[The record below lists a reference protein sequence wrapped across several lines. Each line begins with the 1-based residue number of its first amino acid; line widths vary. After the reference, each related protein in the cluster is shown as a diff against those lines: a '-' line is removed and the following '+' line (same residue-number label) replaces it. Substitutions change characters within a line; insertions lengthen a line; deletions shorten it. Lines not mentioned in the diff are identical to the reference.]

1 MSPLLPAVVLVL
13 LTVAALPAQCSVQQ
27 QQQQQVTAG
36 LYITPDEL
44 WQLVDRAVAAAI
56 QPLTIKLDSRI
67 DTLDSRLD
75 TLDSRLDVLDSRMD
89 TLDSRPDSRL
99 DTVDSRL
106 DTLDSRLDTLDSRL
120 DVLDSRVDGV
130 IERER
135 KQDSAIAT
143 GSTRLDELASRLVDA
158 ETGLSDQKLQVQGQQ
173 SLALNQELLLN
184 VTSSQL
190 ETVESRLDGQT
201 SRLQE
206 QDSLIARHGS
216 RIDSH
221 ESRLDSQASQVHLH
235 ESSIDEHASRIAE
248 LNSSLETHQNMT
260 GSHDARIDGIT
271 LRLDAVQN
279 ASTDGDSV
287 ARDCSDL
294 LAGSQSGIYL
304 LQPGLGAAAGEAPAY
319 CDLDTDGGRWT
330 VIQRR
335 ADIEPREDFNRD
347 WAAYK
352 EGFGELD
359 KEFWWGLDN
368 MWTMTSPR
376 DRQYELR
383 IDLEDFE
390 GERRHAIYQN
400 FRISSESDGYR
411 LNVVNYTGNANDSLT
426 HHTGQRFSTKDRD
439 NDLSTTTNCAEKYE
453 APWWHKK
460 CYYSSLNGK
469 YLAGEHTKK
478 WHGVVWRLWRGGNYS
493 LKTVT
498 MKIRPTRKAL
508 TG

>member
-1 MSPLLPAVVLVL
+1 MSTSELSLALAAAAVSVRRQSARWLKL
-13 LTVAALPAQCSVQQ
+13 AQC
-27 QQQQQVTAG
+27 
-36 LYITPDEL
+36 P
-44 WQLVDRAVAAAI
+44 
-56 QPLTIKLDSRI
+56 PLTIKLDSRI

-75 TLDSRLDVLDSRMD
+75 TLDARLDVLDSRMD

-106 DTLDSRLDTLDSRL
+106 DTLDSRLDVLDSRM
-120 DVLDSRVDGV
+120 DVLDSRVDRV

-135 KQDSAIAT
+135 KQDSEIAT

-190 ETVESRLDGQT
+190 GTVESRLDEQT

-206 QDSLIARHGS
+206 QDLLIARHGS

-221 ESRLDSQASQVHLH
+221 ESRLDSQASQVNLH

-248 LNSSLETHQNMT
+248 LNSSLETLQNMT

-279 ASTDGDSV
+279 ASTDDDSV

-294 LAGSQSGIYL
+294 PAGSQSGIYL
-304 LQPGLGAAAGEAPAY
+304 LRPGLGATGEVPAY
-319 CDLDTDGGRWT
+319 CDLETDGGRWT

-335 ADIEPREDFNRD
+335 ADIEPREDFYRD

-359 KEFWWGLDN
+359 KEFWWGLEN
-368 MWTMTSPR
+368 MWAMTSPS

-390 GERRHAIYQN
+390 SEWRHAIYQN
-400 FRISSESDGYR
+400 FSISSESDGYR
-411 LNVVNYTGNANDSLT
+411 LNAVNYTGNANDSLT
-426 HHTGQRFSTKDRD
+426 YHTGQRFSTKDRD
-439 NDLSTTTNCAEKYE
+439 NDDNVGNCAKGWE
-453 APWWHKK
+453 APWWHKN
-460 CYYSSLNGK
+460 CYKSSLNGK
-469 YLAGEHTKK
+469 YLAGEHTKT
-478 WHGVVWRLWRGGNYS
+478 WHGVVWKHWRGGNYS